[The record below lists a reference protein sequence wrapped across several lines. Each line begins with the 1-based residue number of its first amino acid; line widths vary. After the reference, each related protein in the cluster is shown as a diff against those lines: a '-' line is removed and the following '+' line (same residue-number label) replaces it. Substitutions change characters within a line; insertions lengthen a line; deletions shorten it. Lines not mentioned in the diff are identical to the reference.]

1 MSAPPS
7 PRAPLLRALPILV
20 CALLAVGGCVTLP
33 PPFPWVGLGG
43 DVALAL
49 SHSGKYGLP
58 VVILGLVAVLVTR
71 PGLEPARR
79 RDEACSLLA
88 AIALVLIGMAA
99 VNEFVLKRGLRIPR
113 PNIAALAAAG
123 RLGGK
128 TAADFYALGD
138 KEARRAFLAQ
148 HLVASAGADPALPDA
163 IREHWLEETGFSF
176 PSGHATA
183 SSTLAGFF
191 LTAALALLSGARRTA
206 VALVIPWA
214 VAVCW
219 SRVALQVHSP
229 LDVSVG
235 ALQGLTAG
243 ALGFAAAS
251 RWLLAPPAAAPL
263 ESPAA

>member
-1 MSAPPS
+1 MSAPTS
-7 PRAPLLRALPILV
+7 PRAPLLCALPILL
-20 CALLAVGGCVTLP
+20 CALVAVAASVMLSP
-33 PPFPWVGLGG
+33 PLPWVGLAG
-43 DVALAL
+43 DLALAL

-58 VVILGLVAVLVTR
+58 VLILGLVAVLVTR
-71 PGLEPARR
+71 PGLEPGRRGEEAR
-79 RDEACSLLA
+79 ALLA
-88 AIALVLIGMAA
+88 AIALLLIGMAA
-99 VNEFVLKRGLRIPR
+99 ANEFVLKRALRVPR
-113 PNIAALAAAG
+113 PNIDALATAG

-148 HLVASAGADPALPDA
+148 HLLPAGGAEPALPDA
-163 IREHWLEETGFSF
+163 IRAHWLEETGFSF

-191 LTAALALLSGARRTA
+191 FTAALALLSGARRVA

-219 SRVALQVHSP
+219 SRVALQVHTP

-235 ALQGLTAG
+235 ALQGLSAG
-243 ALGFAAAS
+243 ALGFAAAA
-251 RWLLAPPAAAPL
+251 RWLLPPPAAAPL
-263 ESPAA
+263 APPPA